1 MYYIIPLKP
10 HDVVLKHF
18 FLCVFVSTFLFF
30 FCFWG
35 AGGQSGSR
43 NCLTG
48 ISELMPLGVAAS
60 GLEFCARS
68 LKTPPKIQQ
77 MDVHV
82 LTYLD
87 KL

>member
-1 MYYIIPLKP
+1 
-10 HDVVLKHF
+10 
-18 FLCVFVSTFLFF
+18 
-30 FCFWG
+30 
-35 AGGQSGSR
+35 
-43 NCLTG
+43 
-48 ISELMPLGVAAS
+48 MPLGVAAS
-60 GLEFCARS
+60 GLECCARS